1 MNKSDKIISD
11 ALDIAEFEEIIDNT
25 RNEEDDYT
33 FARKNLRNIL
43 EKGAIA
49 LDKMIEVADMSQ
61 HPRSYEVVSTLIN
74 SLSASNKDLLEL
86 SEKKKR
92 IDKADAKNENN
103 TVNNNLFIGS
113 TNDLLKLLKQDKV

>member
-1 MNKSDKIISD
+1 MKTTDKIISA
-11 ALDIAEFEEIIDNT
+11 ALDIAEFEEIDEKNIKPQ
-25 RNEEDDYT
+25 DDFE
-33 FARKNLRNIL
+33 FARQNLRNLL
-43 EKGAIA
+43 EKGSVA
-49 LDKMIEVADMSQ
+49 LDKMLEVADMSQ

-92 IDKADAKNENN
+92 IEKAETAKDNQ

-113 TNDLLKLLKQDKV
+113 TNDLLKMLKQDK

>member
-1 MNKSDKIISD
+1 MKTTDKIISA
-11 ALDIAEFEEIIDNT
+11 ALDIAEFEEMDERDIKPQ
-25 RNEEDDYT
+25 DDFE
-33 FARKNLRNIL
+33 FARQNLRNIL
-43 EKGAIA
+43 EKGTIA
-49 LDKMIEVADMSQ
+49 LDKMLEVADMSQ

-92 IDKADAKNENN
+92 IEKADNTKDNQ

-113 TNDLLKLLKQDKV
+113 TNDLLKMLKQDK

>member
-1 MNKSDKIISD
+1 MKTTDKIISA
-11 ALDIAEFEEIIDNT
+11 ALDIAEFEEIDEKDIKPQ
-25 RNEEDDYT
+25 DDFE
-33 FARKNLRNIL
+33 FARQNLRNIL
-43 EKGAIA
+43 EKGTIA
-49 LDKMIEVADMSQ
+49 LDKMLEVADMSQ

-92 IDKADAKNENN
+92 IEKAESVKDNQ

-113 TNDLLKLLKQDKV
+113 TNDLLKMLKQDK

>member
-1 MNKSDKIISD
+1 MKTTDKIISA
-11 ALDIAEFEEIIDNT
+11 ALDIAEFEEI
-25 RNEEDDYT
+25 DDKAIKPQDDFE
-33 FARKNLRNIL
+33 FARQNLRNIL
-43 EKGAIA
+43 EKGSMA
-49 LDKMIEVADMSQ
+49 LDKMLEVADMSQ

-92 IDKADAKNENN
+92 IEKADNTKDNQ

-113 TNDLLKLLKQDKV
+113 TNDLLKMLKQDK

>member
-1 MNKSDKIISD
+1 MKTTDKIISA
-11 ALDIAEFEEIIDNT
+11 ALDIAEFEEMDERDIKPQ
-25 RNEEDDYT
+25 DDFE
-33 FARKNLRNIL
+33 FARQNLRNIL
-43 EKGAIA
+43 EKGTIA
-49 LDKMIEVADMSQ
+49 LDKMLEVADMSQ

-92 IDKADAKNENN
+92 IEKAETAKDNQ

-113 TNDLLKLLKQDKV
+113 TNDLLKMLKQDK

>member
-1 MNKSDKIISD
+1 MNASDKIISD
-11 ALDIAEFEEIIDNT
+11 ALDIAEFEEISIDHFQ
-25 RNEEDDYT
+25 EDDDYT

-43 EKGAIA
+43 EKGSIA
-49 LDKMIEVADMSQ
+49 LDKMIEVADLSQ

-92 IDKADAKNENN
+92 IEKAENKIDN
-103 TVNNNLFIGS
+103 NNVTNNLFIGS
-113 TNDLLKLLKQDKV
+113 TAELQKLLKGE

>member
-1 MNKSDKIISD
+1 MNTADKIISA
-11 ALDIAEFEEIIDNT
+11 ALDIAEFEEIETKDLKPQ
-25 RNEEDDYT
+25 DDFE
-33 FARKNLRNIL
+33 FARQNLRNLL
-43 EKGAIA
+43 EKGSVA
-49 LDKMIEVADMSQ
+49 LDKMLEVADMSQ

-92 IDKADAKNENN
+92 IEKAENAKDNQ

-113 TNDLLKLLKQDKV
+113 TNDLLKMLKQDK

>member
-1 MNKSDKIISD
+1 MKTTDKIISA
-11 ALDIAEFEEIIDNT
+11 ALDIAEFEEIDEKDIKPQ
-25 RNEEDDYT
+25 DDFE
-33 FARKNLRNIL
+33 FARQNLRNLL
-43 EKGAIA
+43 EKGSIA
-49 LDKMIEVADMSQ
+49 LDKMLEVADMSQ

-92 IDKADAKNENN
+92 IDKADNVKDNQ

-113 TNDLLKLLKQDKV
+113 TNDLLKLLKQDK

>member
-1 MNKSDKIISD
+1 MKTTDKIISA
-11 ALDIAEFEEIIDNT
+11 ALDIAEFEEVDEKDIKPQ
-25 RNEEDDYT
+25 DDFE
-33 FARKNLRNIL
+33 FARQNLRNLL
-43 EKGAIA
+43 EKGSIA
-49 LDKMIEVADMSQ
+49 LDKMLEVADMSQ

-92 IDKADAKNENN
+92 IDKADHVKDNQ

-113 TNDLLKLLKQDKV
+113 TNDLLKLLKQDK

>member
-1 MNKSDKIISD
+1 MKTTDKIISA
-11 ALDIAEFEEIIDNT
+11 ALDIAEFEEIDVKDVKPQ
-25 RNEEDDYT
+25 DDFE
-33 FARKNLRNIL
+33 FARQNLRNLL
-43 EKGAIA
+43 EKGSMA
-49 LDKMIEVADMSQ
+49 LDKMLEVADMSQ

-92 IDKADAKNENN
+92 IEKAETAKDNQ

-113 TNDLLKLLKQDKV
+113 TNDLLKMLKQDK

>member
-1 MNKSDKIISD
+1 MNASDKIISA
-11 ALDIAEFEEIIDNT
+11 ALDIAEFEEVTIEHFQED
-25 RNEEDDYT
+25 DDYT

-43 EKGAIA
+43 EKGSVA
-49 LDKMIEVADMSQ
+49 LDKMIEVADLSQ

-92 IDKADAKNENN
+92 IEKAENKIDN
-103 TVNNNLFIGS
+103 NNVTNNLFIGS
-113 TNDLLKLLKQDKV
+113 TAELQKLLKGE

>member
-1 MNKSDKIISD
+1 MNASDKIISD
-11 ALDIAEFEEIIDNT
+11 ALDIAEFEEVTIEHFKED
-25 RNEEDDYT
+25 DDYT

-43 EKGAIA
+43 EKGSIA
-49 LDKMIEVADMSQ
+49 LDKMLEVADLSQ

-92 IDKADAKNENN
+92 IEKAENKIDN
-103 TVNNNLFIGS
+103 NNVTNNLFIGS
-113 TNDLLKLLKQDKV
+113 TAELQKLLKGE

>member
-1 MNKSDKIISD
+1 MKTTDKIISA
-11 ALDIAEFEEIIDNT
+11 ALDIAEFEEI
-25 RNEEDDYT
+25 NEKDIRPQDDFE
-33 FARKNLRNIL
+33 FARQNLRNIL
-43 EKGAIA
+43 EKGTIA
-49 LDKMIEVADMSQ
+49 LDKMLEVADMSQ

-92 IDKADAKNENN
+92 IEKAESVKDNQ

-113 TNDLLKLLKQDKV
+113 TNDLLKMLKQDK

>member
-1 MNKSDKIISD
+1 MKTTDKIISA
-11 ALDIAEFEEIIDNT
+11 ALDIAEFEEI
-25 RNEEDDYT
+25 EDKDIKPQDDFE
-33 FARKNLRNIL
+33 FARQNLRNIL
-43 EKGAIA
+43 EKGTIA
-49 LDKMIEVADMSQ
+49 LDKMLEVADMSQ

-92 IDKADAKNENN
+92 IEKAETTKDNQ

-113 TNDLLKLLKQDKV
+113 TNDLLKMLKQDK